1 MSSWDFDELDEL
13 ENVKKGFPDAS
24 CDEVTDVTVPLDH
37 RLRIFLVSDLHVD
50 YKQNKEWVQQ
60 CIDNLSHEHGG
71 VNYYDCLL
79 LPGDLCT
86 GAGLFEEVMRKLTQ
100 AFHLVCFCFG
110 NHEVWTRENEA
121 AKDSLAKLEQIHRL
135 CKELHV
141 YTSPVR
147 IKSAE
152 ETIIL
157 LPLWSWYH
165 SSWDREPDLPVELQ
179 PPMDP
184 QQRISDFRLCKWGD
198 LEGAPGFT
206 FGPKG
211 ITSPHLAEHFA
222 ARNEAWIQAVLEL
235 QAEEGGEIL
244 SYSHFCP
251 RQELILEKRFTYDQ
265 HVPKISGSDLLEEQI
280 RRIKPTCHAF
290 GHTHVGWD
298 TVLEGI
304 RYVHWPLGNVKE
316 QKGQTMMQNLGGFLL
331 LYDSAWA
338 PIQFT
343 HWAYF
348 YDYMEP
354 RQPGSTALAPWVS
367 YGYVAMYPEMQS
379 ALAKCKLLSEKVDG
393 PDGMSPFF
401 PGGALNNNSTW
412 WKRHGSANVRWRL
425 PPKHLSLEAFPC
437 EYADCLLCN
446 FARGQGG
453 GGKSKSSALA
463 IRGQR
468 PMKHGLAHGL
478 HRKAD

>member
-157 LPLWSWYH
+157 LPL
-165 SSWDREPDLPVELQ
+165 
-179 PPMDP
+179 
-184 QQRISDFRLCKWGD
+184 F
-198 LEGAPGFT
+198 
-206 FGPKG
+206 
-211 ITSPHLAEHFA
+211 
-222 ARNEAWIQAVLEL
+222 
-235 QAEEGGEIL
+235 
-244 SYSHFCP
+244 
-251 RQELILEKRFTYDQ
+251 
-265 HVPKISGSDLLEEQI
+265 
-280 RRIKPTCHAF
+280 
-290 GHTHVGWD
+290 
-298 TVLEGI
+298 
-304 RYVHWPLGNVKE
+304 
-316 QKGQTMMQNLGGFLL
+316 LGGDPPHPPPDIGPLFRSLFCG
-331 LYDSAWA
+331 
-338 PIQFT
+338 P
-343 HWAYF
+343 
-348 YDYMEP
+348 
-354 RQPGSTALAPWVS
+354 
-367 YGYVAMYPEMQS
+367 
-379 ALAKCKLLSEKVDG
+379 EKVRA
-393 PDGMSPFF
+393 
-401 PGGALNNNSTW
+401 AL
-412 WKRHGSANVRWRL
+412 RV
-425 PPKHLSLEAFPC
+425 
-437 EYADCLLCN
+437 
-446 FARGQGG
+446 
-453 GGKSKSSALA
+453 
-463 IRGQR
+463 
-468 PMKHGLAHGL
+468 AHVL
-478 HRKAD
+478 IWYNP